1 MPKCGGEGNG
11 ASTRSR
17 QYYDGRTVAAMD
29 VLAPGIGGIIGGS
42 QREER
47 PEVLDERMAES
58 GIDQEHH
65 PSLPREWTRVGRVRV

>member
-1 MPKCGGEGNG
+1 
-11 ASTRSR
+11 
-17 QYYDGRTVAAMD
+17 MD

-47 PEVLDERMAES
+47 PEGLDERMAES